1 MLDAWL
7 NRTRGWLAAA
17 EKLLALP
24 EQEFALWALSRAVKP
39 GSTHPVLCIC
49 GETGSGKSAL
59 IRHVLAQ
66 QAAVRKQKIIAA
78 DATEWSLWLSDR
90 EAEGHAVVPEHGA
103 NLVICEDLQQLHD
116 PRADGDRLAFWI
128 DQVRA
133 AGMTV
138 ILTADRLPSQ
148 IEDLSPRLV
157 NRLQGGLLAGI
168 RPWSDASQ
176 QRLLQHRPAAGTV
189 LPQTRSTE
197 MVAAG
202 STGLTDDVSLDGIAE
217 AVAINFQVSLADLC
231 SGTRTQQLKIPRGV
245 AMSLARELTSCSLLT
260 IGRYFGC
267 RSHTSVVRGCSRL
280 QELLPDAPT
289 LRQQVQ
295 LLRTKLRRNVSADCG

>member
-39 GSTHPVLCIC
+39 GSAASVLCIC
-49 GETGSGKSAL
+49 GETLSGKSAL

-66 QAAVRKQKIIAA
+66 QATVRKQKIIAA

-90 EAEGHAVVPEHGA
+90 EAEGLSVVPEKGA
-103 NLVICEDLQQLHD
+103 SIAICENLQQLHD

-128 DQVRA
+128 DQARA

-176 QRLLQHRPAAGTV
+176 QRLQQHRAATGAV
-189 LPQTRSTE
+189 LQQTRPAETNAAVTE
-197 MVAAG
+197 
-202 STGLTDDVSLDGIAE
+202 DVPLDVIAE

-295 LLRTKLRRNVSADCG
+295 SLRTKLRRNVSADCG

>member
-7 NRTRGWLAAA
+7 NRTRGWFAAA

-39 GSTHPVLCIC
+39 GSAAPVLCVC
-49 GETGSGKSAL
+49 GETGSGKSSL

-66 QAAVRKQKIIAA
+66 QAVVRKQKIVAA
-78 DATEWSLWLSDR
+78 NATEWSLWLSDC
-90 EAEGHAVVPEHGA
+90 EAEGLSIVPEHGA
-103 NLVICEDLQQLHD
+103 NLVICEELQQLHD
-116 PRADGDRLAFWI
+116 PRTDGDRLAFWI
-128 DQVRA
+128 DQARA
-133 AGMTV
+133 AGMAV

-176 QRLLQHRPAAGTV
+176 QRLLQHQAATEAV
-189 LPQTRSTE
+189 LQQTRPLE
-197 MVAAG
+197 AVAAR
-202 STGLTDDVSLDGIAE
+202 SKLLAEDVPLDVIAE
-217 AVAINFQVSLADLC
+217 AVATNFQVSLVDLC

-295 LLRTKLRRNVSADCG
+295 SLRTNLRRNVSADCG